1 MTKYEEM
8 TIESAK
14 YGTGVTV
21 YGYGTYGSTSVLAG
35 QTKKQYLEGFDT
47 LEQAKKA
54 YPTAHVGGGY
64 QPHNDIGSTPANWF
78 DPTDAGET
86 WDSDY

>member
-47 LEQAKKA
+47 LEQAI
-54 YPTAHVGGGY
+54 TAVELIDDA
-64 QPHNDIGSTPANWF
+64 NDVSWSRQDLF
-78 DPTDAGET
+78 DLKGI
-86 WDSDY
+86 